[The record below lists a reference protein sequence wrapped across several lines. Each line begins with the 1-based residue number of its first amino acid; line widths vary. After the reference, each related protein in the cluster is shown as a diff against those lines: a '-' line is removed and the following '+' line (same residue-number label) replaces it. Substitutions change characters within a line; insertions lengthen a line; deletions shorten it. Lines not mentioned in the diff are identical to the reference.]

1 MKTVLKR
8 FIKRLAGSRFRPVL
22 KQMFIVL
29 ANAEYRLLNF
39 KYMLQGCRMP
49 DTTAQQYVR
58 ENVTFMYKSFE
69 RQPMAR
75 QLCKN
80 IHKYYPGEKIVIA
93 DDSRKPLQ
101 IEDENVQIIQLPFN
115 SGLSCGLNRAL
126 HAVKTPYLVKLDDD
140 ILLTRKTNIH
150 KELEFLEE
158 NEKADLVGFGWV
170 TAPMCFAPMRN
181 AKQYFQITYNKPL
194 LIPHLTKPDDRH
206 TVVAKSQN
214 TYLARTDKIRQVGW
228 DDNIRMIDHNE
239 FFYRAAGVIVSTI
252 APDAVLFHRHNPFEG
267 DYTKFRGDF
276 LSDLI
281 YIRAKHSSGK

>member
-80 IHKYYPGEKIVIA
+80 IHKYYPGAKIVIA
-93 DDSRKPLQ
+93 DDSR
-101 IEDENVQIIQLPFN
+101 
-115 SGLSCGLNRAL
+115 
-126 HAVKTPYLVKLDDD
+126 
-140 ILLTRKTNIH
+140 
-150 KELEFLEE
+150 
-158 NEKADLVGFGWV
+158 
-170 TAPMCFAPMRN
+170 
-181 AKQYFQITYNKPL
+181 KPL

-267 DYTKFRGDF
+267 EYTKFRGDF

>member
-8 FIKRLAGSRFRPVL
+8 FIKRLASSRFQPVL
-22 KQMFIVL
+22 KKMFIAL
-29 ANAEYRLLNF
+29 ANAEYRLLNC
-39 KYMLQGCRMP
+39 KYRLQGYKMP
-49 DTTAQQYVR
+49 SAKEQQFVR

-80 IHKYYPGEKIVIA
+80 IHKYYPGAKIVIA
-93 DDSRKPLQ
+93 DDSCKPLQ
-101 IEDENVQIIQLPFN
+101 IGDENVQVIQLPFN
-115 SGLSCGLNRAL
+115 SGLSYGLNRAL
-126 HAVKTPYLVKLDDD
+126 NAVETPYLVKLDDD
-140 ILLTRKTNIH
+140 VLLTRKTSIGS
-150 KELEFLEE
+150 ELKFLEE
-158 NEKADLVGFGWV
+158 NESVDLIGFGWV

-181 AKQYFQITYNKPL
+181 AKQYFKITYNKPL
-194 LIPHLTKPDDRH
+194 LVPHLTKLDDKH

-267 DYTKFRGDF
+267 EYTKFRGDF